1 MAFKIEFDNN
11 NMPIAPSFLLTKRNG
26 DTLGIINNVN
36 GIDINVDTDVP
47 TVSFTVYKDD
57 NGTRCAVWDELTDL
71 RLVYCMEFD
80 KWFEIT
86 VSLSDGT
93 EVVKS
98 VSGTQIEQAELS
110 QINLYGIEINTE
122 DDIAR
127 EDYVEPS
134 VIYNPQKPE
143 ASVLNR
149 ILRDK
154 APHYTILHVDESL
167 MNIQRVFSFDD
178 TPLKDAIDE
187 ICEEINAVPVYGEKR
202 TDDRVPQRTISLY
215 DLSYICRDCGYR
227 GEIFDTCPKCG
238 STNIWKGYG
247 EDTTIFVT
255 KDNLTD
261 QVDYSVNTD
270 EVKNCFRLEA
280 GDDLMTATV
289 ANVNPNGSQY
299 IWYFSDEMKA
309 DMPSAL
315 SSKLEAYDG
324 TVTEYTNT
332 KTFDVTA
339 SKVTAYNQLV
349 TKYSYGTDDEK
360 KIDSPI
366 VGFTNLTTALYEI
379 IDFRLYLKDSMIPT
393 RQIEDTTAAEE
404 VLKLSATNLSPI
416 SVANYSAASQSTVEN
431 YVKSIAKI
439 FVDYRYNV
447 ELQDSVFD
455 SVNHLWIGRFVVT
468 NYHDEED
475 TATGNIIPISITDDY
490 TNYMAQKIANVIKK
504 KEVEEYDIASVLAK
518 SVTQVSDTVFTGDLP
533 TELHRYSLNALKGI
547 HNCCQSVI
555 DVLTQESIGDDTT
568 LSDLYDTF
576 YEPYYIKLKCIEAQI
591 SERETDLATVEQLYT
606 EVNGSRKSAQD
617 ALNLQA
623 FLGEELW
630 DTFCSYRREDKYSN
644 DNYISDGLT
653 NTQLMENAAE
663 FIRVA
668 SRDIV
673 KSATSQ
679 HSISSTLKNL
689 LTIKEFEKLVDYFD
703 IWNWIRI
710 EVDGEIYKLR
720 LVGFNISFDSLEN
733 IDVEFSDVIKGGTI
747 VSDSKSLYGKM
758 SSMASTYT
766 AVTRQSETGV
776 KAQLQ
781 VEDWKGNGLYAS
793 VTPIISGEN
802 NTITQ
807 DSHGMLFREYID
819 QYDVYSPTQLR
830 ILNSTLAITD
840 NNWQSTKAAIGLF
853 KYRDPETNT
862 IKSAYGV
869 NGETVIGK
877 LLLGEELGIYNPEAT
892 LKFNQNGLVV
902 TNNVNTITI
911 NPNATSLFTVSNRRE
926 NVISFDTS
934 GNGVFNGTLYAE
946 SGEVG
951 GYHITHYNLYTQ
963 FSTQSKQWVKR
974 QAVDENGDP
983 IFETELAYDAQGNP
997 IYQTDSQGNIIYN
1010 IEIARD
1016 ENGGVIYETDSEG
1029 NIIYQTVQVYDA
1041 DGYPMYDDNGNPVTR
1056 QEPVQK
1062 TIQVPI
1068 QATVQVPVMIDV
1080 EITVDNYYNNYTVL
1094 NSTGNVAVAVGA
1106 TGTTTDAS
1114 GATVPNAYTAPIR
1127 LYNNGDIVT
1136 GAHYITVGRGEPNF
1150 FMQRTRANGN
1160 VTTANIYSWDSD
1172 SPGFSF
1178 RFRPSESASYT
1189 YSTVIDKDG
1198 VFPYYNN
1205 AGYIGSSSKRWNFVC
1220 ATNLDIAQN
1229 GVARMPSMI
1238 AMRGTQGRL
1247 LNVIRMY
1254 DVPGAATSN
1263 LVIGSDG
1270 NTFIGS
1276 GESPYTLYT
1285 GVYNNS
1291 QAENLFLTSDNYIY
1305 FFTNCQAIGNRRY
1318 VTLDTNL
1325 SFYPNV
1331 NATGNLG
1338 AGSYRWNNIFSA
1350 HAVSVSSDEKIKKD
1364 LLPIYKGKE
1373 LIMKIIPY
1381 QFRFTTEGS
1390 DRIHYGF
1397 SAQQFKRAMTEVGI
1411 DDCGAFTLDL
1421 TAEAKRQGYTRET
1434 APEEEK
1440 IYGLRYEEI
1449 IAPMVQ
1455 AIQDLNERVQQLE
1468 QMIHEG

>member
-1 MAFKIEFDNN
+1 MALFKIEFDNN
-11 NMPIAPSFLLTKRNG
+11 NMPIAPSFILTKRNG
-26 DTLGIINNVN
+26 DTLGIITNIN
-36 GIDINVDTDVP
+36 GINIDVDTDIP
-47 TVSFTVYKDD
+47 TVSFNVSKDD
-57 NGTRCAVWDELTDL
+57 NGIRCAVWDDLTDL
-71 RLVYCMEFD
+71 KLVYCMELD

-110 QINLYGIEINTE
+110 QIILYGIEINTE

-127 EDYVEPS
+127 EEYVEPS
-134 VIYNPQKPE
+134 VIYNPEKPE

-167 MNIQRVFSFDD
+167 RKIQRVFSFDD
-178 TPLKDAIDE
+178 TPIKDAIDE
-187 ICEEINAVPVYGEKR
+187 ICEEINAVPIYGEKR
-202 TDDRVPQRTISLY
+202 TNDRVPQRTISLY
-215 DLSYICRDCGYR
+215 DLSYICNDCGYR
-227 GEIFDTCPKCG
+227 GEIFDVCPKCG
-238 STNIWKGYG
+238 STNIKHGYG
-247 EDTTIFVT
+247 EDTTILVT

-261 QVDYSVNTD
+261 QVDYSVNTE

-289 ANVNPNGSQY
+289 ANINPNGSQY
-299 IWYFSDEMKA
+299 IWYFSDDMKA
-309 DMPSAL
+309 DMPSEL
-315 SSKLEAYDG
+315 STRLNAYDA
-324 TVTEYTNT
+324 TVAEYTNT
-332 KTFDVTA
+332 REFEVSLA
-339 SKVTAYNQLV
+339 KVAAYNNLV
-349 TKYSYGTDDEK
+349 TKYNYGTDNEK
-360 KIDSPI
+360 KIESPI
-366 VGFTNLTTALYEI
+366 VGFKNLTDALYEV
-379 IDFRLYLKDSMIPT
+379 IDFRLYLKDSMIPV
-393 RQIEDTTAAEE
+393 REIKDTTAEKEAK
-404 VLKLSATNLSPI
+404 KLTTISMSPI
-416 SVANYSAASQSTVEN
+416 SVANYAAASQSTVDN
-431 YVKSIAKI
+431 YVKSFAKVL
-439 FVDYRYNV
+439 VDYRYDV
-447 ELQDSVFD
+447 KIGSSVYDST
-455 SVNHLWIGRFVVT
+455 NHRWYGDLKVT
-468 NYHDEED
+468 NQADEED
-475 TATGNIIPISITDDY
+475 TAVTAPFPIMITDDY
-490 TNYMAQKIANVIKK
+490 TNYIALKIASTIDK
-504 KEVEEYDIASVLAK
+504 KEVEEYSMSSILKK
-518 SVTQVSDTVFTGDLP
+518 SVTQSGNVYTGDLVI
-533 TELHRYSLNALKGI
+533 ELHRYSLNALKNI
-547 HNCCQSVI
+547 HNCCQAVI
-555 DVLTQESIGDDTT
+555 DVMTQESLGDKATFSDMYTT
-568 LSDLYDTF
+568 L
-576 YEPYYIKLKCIEAQI
+576 YEPYYLKLKAIEAEI
-591 SERETDLATVEQLYT
+591 SDRDADLATVENLYSEIT
-606 EVNGSRKSAQD
+606 AIRKSTQD
-617 ALNLQA
+617 SLNLQT
-623 FLGEELW
+623 FLGDSLW
-630 DTFCSYRREDKYSN
+630 DVFCSYRREDRYAN

-653 NTQLMENAAE
+653 NMQLMENATE
-663 FIRVA
+663 FINVA

-679 HSISSTLKNL
+679 HTISSTLKNL

-720 LVGFNISFDSLEN
+720 LVGYSINFDDLEN
-733 IDVEFSDVIKGGTI
+733 IEVEFSDVIKGCGI

-758 SSMASTYT
+758 SSVASSYN
-766 AVTRQSETGV
+766 AVTRQSEAGV

-793 VTPIISGEN
+793 VTPIISGN
-802 NTITQ
+802 NNAITQ
-807 DSHGMLFREYID
+807 DEHGMLFREYNED
-819 QYDVYSPTQLR
+819 YDVYSPTQLK
-830 ILNSTLAITD
+830 IINSTLAITD
-840 NNWQSTKAAIGLF
+840 DDWATTKAAIGLF
-853 KYRDPETNT
+853 KYRDPESGTT
-862 IKSAYGV
+862 KTAYGV
-869 NGETVIGK
+869 NGETIIGK

-911 NPNATSLFTVSNRRE
+911 NPNATSLFTVSNKRE
-926 NVISFDTS
+926 DVISFDTS

-974 QAVDENGDP
+974 QAVDDQGNP
-983 IFETELAYDAQGNP
+983 IYETELAYDSQGNP
-997 IYQTDSQGNIIYN
+997 VYETDSQGNIIYN
-1010 IEIARD
+1010 TEIARD

-1029 NIIYQTVQVYDA
+1029 NIIYETAQVYDA
-1041 DGYPMYDDNGNPVTR
+1041 DGYPMYDDNGDPVTR
-1056 QEPVQK
+1056 QEPVMK
-1062 TIQVPI
+1062 MIQVPI
-1068 QATVQVPVMIDV
+1068 RATVQVPVMVDV

-1094 NSTGNVAVAVGA
+1094 NSTGNVALAVGA

-1114 GATVPNAYTAPIR
+1114 GATVPNSATAPIR
-1127 LYNNGDIVT
+1127 LYNNGDIIT
-1136 GAHYITVGRGEPNF
+1136 GAHTITVGRGEPNF
-1150 FMQRTRANGN
+1150 SMKRTRANGN
-1160 VTTANIYSWDSD
+1160 VTTANFYSWDSD

-1189 YSTVIDKDG
+1189 YSTVINKDG

-1205 AGYIGSSSKRWNFVC
+1205 AGYVGSSSSRWNFVC

-1254 DVPGAATSN
+1254 DVPGVATSN

-1276 GESPYTLYT
+1276 GESQYTLYT
-1285 GVYNNS
+1285 GVYNNNQS
-1291 QAENLFLTSDNYIY
+1291 ENLFLTSDNFIY
-1305 FFTNCQAIGNRRY
+1305 FFTNCQAIANRRY

-1325 SFYPNV
+1325 TFYPYK
-1331 NATGNLG
+1331 NAFGNLG
-1338 AGSYRWNNIFSA
+1338 AGSYRWNNIYSA

-1373 LIMKIIPY
+1373 LIMKLIPY
-1381 QFRFTTEGS
+1381 QFKFTTEGS

-1421 TAEAKRQGYTRET
+1421 TEEAKRNGHTRENAT
-1434 APEEEK
+1434 EDEK

-1455 AIQDLNERVQQLE
+1455 AIQDLNERINQLE
-1468 QMIHEG
+1468 SIIYK